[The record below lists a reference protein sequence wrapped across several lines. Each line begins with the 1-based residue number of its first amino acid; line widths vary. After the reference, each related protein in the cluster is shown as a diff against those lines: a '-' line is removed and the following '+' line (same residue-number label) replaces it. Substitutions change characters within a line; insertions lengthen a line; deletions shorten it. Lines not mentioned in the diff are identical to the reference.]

1 VELETRLQR
10 LRDSKM
16 EEEAVYEQISKMPGE
31 LCDTLQQ
38 VCSEMVRAKTAE
50 DGRRAK
56 ERKLFY
62 GELNNAHTMLSDT
75 EAALQKQTESVHEVG
90 GMSCNYTVLPC
101 KSMSMCFFPSVCLE
115 SSGKMID

>member
-90 GMSCNYTVLPC
+90 GVSCNHTILHL
-101 KSMSMCFFPSVCLE
+101 K
-115 SSGKMID
+115 ID